1 MKESPLYLQS
11 KPSFCNAGLFVA
23 VICCTVV
30 TSLAWVCIIYSW
42 TRCHYTNT
50 CPGTNSLLS
59 IFTLKLSEPPKFIRR
74 MKTNKTVME
83 GETVVLECQA
93 RGNPHPKVEWLKD
106 SKPTVLTLRHFSTG
120 ESQFLIIVQTNRDDE
135 GHLCLYLQKLDTN

>member
-1 MKESPLYLQS
+1 
-11 KPSFCNAGLFVA
+11 
-23 VICCTVV
+23 
-30 TSLAWVCIIYSW
+30 
-42 TRCHYTNT
+42 
-50 CPGTNSLLS
+50 
-59 IFTLKLSEPPKFIRR
+59 

-106 SKPTVLTLRHFSTG
+106 SMPTVLTLRHFSTG

-135 GHLCLYLQKLDTN
+135 GHLCFVAAEIKYNYLLYGMVCFITLAVIIIIMQISN